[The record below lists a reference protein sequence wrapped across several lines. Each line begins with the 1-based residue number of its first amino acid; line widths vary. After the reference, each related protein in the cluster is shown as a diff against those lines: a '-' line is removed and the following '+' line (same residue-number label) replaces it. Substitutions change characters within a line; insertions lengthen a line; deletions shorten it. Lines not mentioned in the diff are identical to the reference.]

1 MSRRRVAAIARR
13 VVQQLRRDRRSLAL
27 LIIAPVAVLALL
39 GFVIRDEKPVET
51 RLGIVALGGSADARV
66 AQALSAAAAQAGIVV
81 VDVGTD
87 AASGRAAVQDGR
99 ADVVIVAP
107 APVTGDSTGG
117 SASIE
122 VLTLGEAP
130 ADDGARLQVVAG
142 LIERAASQGL
152 LPTIDHETIY
162 GSANADVLDTF
173 APGLIGFFGFFFVFV
188 LTGISFLRER
198 TGGTLERLLATPVR
212 RSEIVVG
219 YSLGFGFFATIQVV
233 LILLFTLGSVTI
245 PAIGPF
251 TSFDIGLGI
260 SNAGSPLLA
269 FAVMFLTAIGA
280 VNLAIFLSTY
290 ARTELQVLEF
300 IPIVIVPQAFLGGVL
315 WSVNSLPDPLGSIAG
330 LLPMTHAIDG
340 LRAVLVR
347 GAGLSDAGLQLDLAY
362 LVGVAILFVVLAG
375 ATIRREVA

>member
-1 MSRRRVAAIARR
+1 MSLRRITAIARR
-13 VVQQLRRDRRSLAL
+13 VVQQVRRDRRSLAL
-27 LIIAPVAVLALL
+27 LIVAPLAVLALL
-39 GFVIRDEKPVET
+39 GYVIRDEKPIET
-51 RLGIVALGGSADARV
+51 RLGIVALGAPADARI
-66 AQALSAAAAQAGIVV
+66 AQALSAAAAQAGVTV
-81 VDVGTD
+81 VDVGSD

-107 APVTGDSTGG
+107 AQAATG
-117 SASIE
+117 SAAIQ
-122 VLTLGEAP
+122 VITLGEAP

-173 APGLIGFFGFFFVFV
+173 APALIGFFGFFFVFV

-219 YSLGFGFFATIQVV
+219 YSLGFGLFATVQVV
-233 LILLFTLGSVTI
+233 LILLFTLGSLTV

-251 TSFDIGLGI
+251 TSFEIGLGI

-300 IPIVIVPQAFLGGVL
+300 IPIVIVPQSLLGGVF
-315 WSVNSLPDPLGSIAG
+315 WSVNNLPDPLQVIAR

-340 LRAVLVR
+340 LRAVLLQ
-347 GAGLSDAGLQLDLAY
+347 GAGLSDANLQLDIAY

-375 ATIRREVA
+375 ATIRREIA

>member
-1 MSRRRVAAIARR
+1 MSLRRIVAIARR
-13 VVQQLRRDRRSLAL
+13 VVQQVRRDRRSLAL
-27 LIIAPVAVLALL
+27 LIVAPLAVLALL
-39 GFVIRDEKPVET
+39 GYVIRDEKPIET
-51 RLGIVALGGSADARV
+51 RLGIVAVGAPADARIG
-66 AQALSAAAAQAGIVV
+66 QALSAAAAQAGVTV

-107 APVTGDSTGG
+107 AQAATG
-117 SASIE
+117 SAAIQ
-122 VLTLGEAP
+122 VITLGEAP

-173 APGLIGFFGFFFVFV
+173 APALIGFFGFFFVFV

-219 YSLGFGFFATIQVV
+219 YSLGFGLFATVQVV
-233 LILLFTLGSVTI
+233 LILLFTLGSLTV

-251 TSFDIGLGI
+251 TSFEIGLGI

-300 IPIVIVPQAFLGGVL
+300 IPIVIVPQSLLGGVF
-315 WSVNSLPDPLGSIAG
+315 WSVNNLPDPLQVIAR

-340 LRAVLVR
+340 LRAVLLQ
-347 GAGLSDAGLQLDLAY
+347 GAGLSDANLQLDIAY

-375 ATIRREVA
+375 ATIRREIA